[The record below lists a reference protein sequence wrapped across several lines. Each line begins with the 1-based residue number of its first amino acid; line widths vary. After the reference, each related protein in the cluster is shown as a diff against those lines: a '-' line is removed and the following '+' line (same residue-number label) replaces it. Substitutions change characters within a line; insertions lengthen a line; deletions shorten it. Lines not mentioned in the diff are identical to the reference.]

1 MKRHRRGYT
10 FQADIHLEVVDPLR
24 VLVIGGTGFLG
35 SFLVPKLTSRGHE
48 VTVVTRRESE
58 RERLESRGLAVIVGD
73 LLHPKTILSQLSH
86 HELVVQM
93 AMPLE
98 FGRMSRKK
106 FAEIRYRTTQFA
118 ATALAI
124 GEELSCPTVFTL
136 GTSYRPGPGEVVDES
151 RPIDRFGLTAAG
163 EPTDRLLAA
172 AMERGTPP
180 LIRMLPGQIY
190 GPGGLF
196 LEIYRRVKA
205 RKAVIFGKGDN
216 HIPRVHVEDCAE
228 AYALVVEQQPVEES
242 FIIADD
248 KPCTVREFTEFMAQ
262 CLGLPRPRTVPMALA
277 RLVLGRRLIE
287 TLQMDAV
294 VTNAKAKRQ
303 LGWTLK
309 FPSYREGLVA
319 TIRELEGAV
328 SPRVERGLA

>member
-1 MKRHRRGYT
+1 M
-10 FQADIHLEVVDPLR
+10 
-24 VLVIGGTGFLG
+24 IGGTGFLG

-58 RERLESRGLAVIVGD
+58 RPQLESQGLAVIVGD
-73 LLHPKTILSQLSH
+73 LLNPGSILSQLFH
-86 HELVVQM
+86 HDVVIQI
-93 AMPLE
+93 AMPLA

-106 FAEIRYRTTQFA
+106 FAETRDRATRFA

-124 GEELSCPTVFTL
+124 GEQLSCPTVFTL
-136 GTSYRPGPGEVVDES
+136 GTSYRTGPGEVVDES
-151 RPIDRFGLTAAG
+151 HPIDRFGLTKAG
-163 EPTDRLLAA
+163 EPTDELLAA
-172 AMERGTPP
+172 AMDQGTPP
-180 LIRMLPGQIY
+180 LIRLMPGQIY

-196 LEIYRRVKA
+196 LQIYRRVKA
-205 RKAVIFGKGDN
+205 RKAVIVGRGDN

-228 AYALVVEQQPVEES
+228 AFALAVEQQPVGES

-248 KPCTVREFTEFMAQ
+248 TPCTVREFTEFMAQ
-262 CLGLPRPRTVPMALA
+262 CLGLPRPRSVPMALA
-277 RLVLGRRLIE
+277 KLVMGRRLIE

-294 VTNAKAKRQ
+294 VTNAKAKRE

-319 TIRELEGAV
+319 TVRELEGEL
-328 SPRVERGLA
+328 SPQVDRVPT